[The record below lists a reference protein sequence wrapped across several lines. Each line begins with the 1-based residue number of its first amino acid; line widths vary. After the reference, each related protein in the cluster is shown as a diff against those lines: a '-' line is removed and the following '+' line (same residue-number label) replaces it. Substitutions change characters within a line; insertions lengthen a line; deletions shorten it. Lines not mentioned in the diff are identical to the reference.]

1 MIQALQSTL
10 RVIQAERTRSVQEAT
25 RAGQVGGNVPGG
37 KKSDRDSASP
47 TEMRSP
53 KARRR
58 KSKAM

>member
-10 RVIQAERTRSVQEAT
+10 RVIQTERTRTAQEAS
-25 RAGQVGGNVPGG
+25 RVGQAGVTTAGG
-37 KKSDRDSASP
+37 KKSERDSASP